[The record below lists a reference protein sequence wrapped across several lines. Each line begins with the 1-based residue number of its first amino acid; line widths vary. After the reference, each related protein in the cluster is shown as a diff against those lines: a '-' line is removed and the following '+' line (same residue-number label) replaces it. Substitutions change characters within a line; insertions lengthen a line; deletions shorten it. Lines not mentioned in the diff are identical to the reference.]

1 MSGKLFTTGREL
13 YYQDRL
19 WQLLVQVVYA
29 SIVALGLIALFS
41 SLFANNGTTSASFN
55 QAQASYKP
63 TVPAKAFGSTASGSQ
78 SGRVLNM
85 PVSAEDIASDERLKE
100 LHLAAQS
107 VDKSAPKAQQCEQ
120 YVAMLSPITSYD
132 KKRAKPVHN
141 RILSDA
147 ERCKLNIFKS
157 DNRLK
162 ALDSAGMA
170 YQDKASVDN
179 AIHLVNAASAIT
191 DYDKQRTGFR
201 SYQNYLNKTQ
211 DAEKLKV
218 NSDNRLS
225 ALNQAYSKF
234 KRSASTETEAEVLK
248 AYFQVNSLDRE
259 RELDKK
265 NKALLQSATQIVSA
279 QSQRTNDL
287 KRLKT
292 LSAKVDSSSDLT
304 SDELEQLA
312 TLIERL
318 NQINPSLL
326 SNDERSQISYA
337 TQASFKYQEQQLN
350 KLVKK
355 FQQGQ
360 DVELLAPIANQY
372 SRIKSGY
379 PTLLAD
385 LDIDLVVTAEEVIK
399 KIASSDERLHSL
411 SIAAIELNKKMTPS
425 SIDKLQNARKALT
438 SLDLV
443 RMNSSHKKA
452 MSLEEKASSGVL
464 DSDNRINHFVQ
475 AFNDYVNRG
484 CTKSTLR
491 ELRNSKTVL
500 TSFDIERANS
510 KIKEA
515 ISLANT
521 YTSRTYCVGSS
532 FRAIKP
538 I

>member
-1 MSGKLFTTGREL
+1 MSGQLFTTGREL

-19 WQLLVQVVYA
+19 WQLLVQVVFA
-29 SIVALGLIALFS
+29 SIFALGLIALCS
-41 SLFANNGTTSASFN
+41 TLFANNGTTSASSN

-63 TVPAKAFGSTASGSQ
+63 TVPPKAFGGTAPGSQ

-85 PVSAEDIASDERLKE
+85 PISAEDIASDDRLKE

-120 YVAMLSPITSYD
+120 YVTMLNPITSYD

-147 ERCKLNIFKS
+147 ERCKLNISKS

-162 ALDSAGMA
+162 ALDSAGIA

-179 AIHLVNAASAIT
+179 AIHLVNSASAIT
-191 DYDKQRTGFR
+191 DYDKQRTGFS
-201 SYQNYLNKTQ
+201 SYQNYLDETQ

-234 KRSASTETEAEVLK
+234 KRSTSTETEAEVLK
-248 AYFQVNSLDRE
+248 AYSQVNSLDRE

-265 NKALLQSATQIVSA
+265 NKVLLQSATQLVSA

-292 LSAKVDSSSDLT
+292 LSAKVDSSSALT

-318 NQINPSLL
+318 NQVNPSLL
-326 SNDERSQISYA
+326 SNDERSQVSYA
-337 TQASFKYQEQQLN
+337 TQASFRYQEQQLS
-350 KLVKK
+350 KLVRKYK
-355 FQQGQ
+355 VGQ
-360 DVELLAPIANQY
+360 DVELLEPIANQY

-379 PTLLAD
+379 PQLLAD
-385 LDIDLVVTAEEVIK
+385 LDNDLVIVSEKVAE
-399 KIASSDERLHSL
+399 KIEGSDNRLSSLT
-411 SIAAIELNKKMTPS
+411 IAASNLSKKMTPN
-425 SIDKLQNARKALT
+425 SIDALKKAKDALISLDLERMNDEHKKAINLEKKAVSGELESDKRINQFVLAYNTYVTQGCTKVNLRNLSSTKSALT
-438 SLDLV
+438 SLDKDRATSKV
-443 RMNSSHKKA
+443 KNA
-452 MSLEEKASSGVL
+452 
-464 DSDNRINHFVQ
+464 INM
-475 AFNDYVNRG
+475 AR
-484 CTKSTLR
+484 S
-491 ELRNSKTVL
+491 
-500 TSFDIERANS
+500 
-510 KIKEA
+510 
-515 ISLANT
+515 
-521 YTSRTYCVGSS
+521 YTSRSYCVGSTLKS
-532 FRAIKP
+532 IKP

>member
-19 WQLLVQVVYA
+19 WQLLVQVVFA

-63 TVPAKAFGSTASGSQ
+63 TVPPKAFGSTASGSQ

-120 YVAMLSPITSYD
+120 YVAMLNPITSYD

-147 ERCKLNIFKS
+147 ERCKLNISKS

-191 DYDKQRTGFR
+191 DYDKQRTGFS
-201 SYQNYLNKTQ
+201 SYQNYLDKTQ

-225 ALNQAYSKF
+225 TLNQAYSKF

-248 AYFQVNSLDRE
+248 AYSQVNSLDRE

-265 NKALLQSATQIVSA
+265 NKALLQSATQLVSA
-279 QSQRTNDL
+279 QSQRTSDL
-287 KRLKT
+287 KRLKA
-292 LSAKVDSSSDLT
+292 LSTKVENSYNLA

-312 TLIERL
+312 ALIERL
-318 NQINPSLL
+318 NQVNPSLL

-337 TQASFKYQEQQLN
+337 TQASFKYQEQQLS
-350 KLVKK
+350 KLVRKYK
-355 FQQGQ
+355 AGQ
-360 DVELLAPIANQY
+360 DIELLEPIANQY

-379 PTLLAD
+379 PNLLAD
-385 LDIDLVVTAEEVIK
+385 LDIDLVVTAEEVTK

-411 SIAAIELNKKMTPS
+411 SIAAIALNKKMTPS

-464 DSDNRINHFVQ
+464 DSNNRINHFVQ